1 MADGDGNGWVV
12 CRCGHRHWGRYGAAG
27 LFLLV
32 SAEPF
37 PAGSPFP
44 SDTQVLLQHRALWSH
59 QGGTWGLPGGARD
72 SHEDAVTTALREAME
87 ETGIDAAGGELLG
100 LCRTEHIDWAYE
112 TVLLRIG
119 AAPPTRTNRESL
131 ELRWVA
137 LSDVPELTLHSGFA
151 AVLPTLTGRRA
162 RLVVRAAEVLAAAD
176 SGAAS
181 GSSEDNGVARPAGSL
196 ATLLAALSAT
206 IVGRPIPLPTG
217 GSRHA
222 DGDPGANALESVL
235 VAQIEVLVE
244 PPIVFVTGADP
255 GVLAVD
261 ASRLTIDRLLAR
273 VGPGDV
279 VVTADPQLVRAAD
292 RLRVATITPGRLLEL
307 LAAGG

>member
-32 SAEPF
+32 SADPF

-44 SDTQVLLQHRALWSH
+44 ADTQVLLQHRALWSH

-72 SHEDAVTTALREAME
+72 SHEDAVTTALRETME

-100 LCRTEHIDWAYE
+100 LCRTEHIDWAYQ
-112 TVLLRIG
+112 TVLLRVG

-131 ELRWVA
+131 ELRWVPI
-137 LSDVPELTLHSGFA
+137 SDVPKLALHSGFA

-176 SGAAS
+176 ARAVS
-181 GSSEDNGVARPAGSL
+181 GSPVDNGVVRPAVPL
-196 ATLLAALSAT
+196 ATLLAELSAT

-217 GSRHA
+217 ASRPA
-222 DGDPGANALESVL
+222 EGDSGASDLEAAL

-244 PPIVFVTGADP
+244 PPIVFVTSADP

-261 ASRLTIDRLLAR
+261 ASQLTVDRLLSR
-273 VGPGDV
+273 VGPGDI
-279 VVTADPQLVRAAD
+279 VVTADAQLIRGAQ
-292 RLRVATITPGRLLEL
+292 RLRAATITPGRLLEL
-307 LAAGG
+307 LALAG